1 VGETKVRTANTKT
14 FVEVIIERELK
25 GTPLEGQGNNYV
37 KYGDQ
42 YKVDPLLA
50 VAIINHESNYC
61 KAYAQWHIEKY
72 HNCAGLMNNGQEN
85 GLIMFSSWESFIEAH
100 MKLLANY
107 IYNDGRDT
115 VGEIGSKYAP
125 VASSFMN
132 TSWTNSVSLKYHQ
145 LWKEIETK

>member
-1 VGETKVRTANTKT
+1 
-14 FVEVIIERELK
+14 
-25 GTPLEGQGNNYV
+25 
-37 KYGDQ
+37 
-42 YKVDPLLA
+42 
-50 VAIINHESNYC
+50 
-61 KAYAQWHIEKY
+61 
-72 HNCAGLMNNGQEN
+72 
-85 GLIMFSSWESFIEAH
+85 